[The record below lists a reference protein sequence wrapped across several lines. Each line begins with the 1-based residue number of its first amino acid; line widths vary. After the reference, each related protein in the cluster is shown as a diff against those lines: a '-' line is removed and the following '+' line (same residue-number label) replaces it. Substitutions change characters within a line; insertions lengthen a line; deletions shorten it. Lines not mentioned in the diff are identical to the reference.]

1 MKSVAMINTIGIN
14 TDEALASSST
24 DTCATGE
31 ATSSISTI
39 VVWRGGRDFSA

>member
-14 TDEALASSST
+14 TDEALASSS
-24 DTCATGE
+24 DAGAGE
-31 ATSSISTI
+31 ATSSISTS